1 MENIIYFYEYRGNE
15 KQNIVLEKVHFT
27 GQQEDYCLIKI
38 GIAPG
43 FWSEDSREASEA
55 KPPLGEGKEGK
66 SPRGA
71 EEMTIGVSKGI
82 STRVSKRIATG
93 VSKRIS
99 MGMFQEISR
108 RVMGGITG
116 RICLRESFRQKCPTL
131 IQKEAQ
137 TLWSRQS
144 EKRDFPRANQVAKEQ
159 KQVERLYELVRTV
172 LEDGSSREEYQM
184 VFENNVRPQLTAFPD
199 FSNYFP
205 WEEFRNYRDLFW
217 VEQIMPYAVHA
228 DYQIV
233 GYAPCIPRLLV
244 RHARRIRSVCWI
256 LSKAVYTGQVQEFV
270 EDYYEEYGLAITVHL
285 CEPGEPLRKSPL
297 TSDKPINILDFSGEE
312 RMSCVSIFPGSVW
325 LDMDA
330 MEQKARRIAI
340 QKPEISYISLHKRWK
355 SATNTTENPTNHLD
369 TACKSRYNT

>member
-1 MENIIYFYEYRGNE
+1 MENIIYFYEYRGKE
-15 KQNIVLEKVHFT
+15 KQNIVLEKVHFN
-27 GQQEDYCLIKI
+27 GQQEHYCLIKI
-38 GIAPG
+38 GIASS
-43 FWSEDSREASEA
+43 FWSEDGQKASEA
-55 KPPLGEGKEGK
+55 KHQLGDGKEG
-66 SPRGA
+66 SPPRVA

-82 STRVSKRIATG
+82 STRVSKRI
-93 VSKRIS
+93 SI
-99 MGMFQEISR
+99 GMFQEISQ
-108 RVMGGITG
+108 RVIRGITV
-116 RICLRESFRQKCPTL
+116 RIFLRESFRQKRPIFL
-131 IQKEAQ
+131 PKKAQ
-137 TLWSRQS
+137 SLWSRKG
-144 EKRDFPRANQVAKEQ
+144 EKRDFPRANQVGKGQ
-159 KQVERLYELVRTV
+159 KQAERLYGLVRTV
-172 LEDGSSREEYQM
+172 LEDTSSYEEFQM
-184 VFENNVRPQLTAFPD
+184 VFENNVRPQLTALPD
-199 FSNYFP
+199 FNHYFP
-205 WEEFRNYRDLFW
+205 WEEFKNYRDLFW

-256 LSKAVYTGQVQEFV
+256 LSKAVYTGQVQEFM

-355 SATNTTENPTNHLD
+355 SATNTTENPPNHLD